1 MICMNKP
8 VNASKGARIA
18 LSLLLLAAPAPPAM
32 ALDTDLPDLGNSAGS
47 LMSPKRERDLGK
59 AFMRGVRRSEK
70 VMDDPLLADYIEHLG
85 QKLVAASDVK
95 GTPFHF
101 FLIDDPTINA
111 FAGPGGHI
119 GVFSGLVMTTDT
131 ESELA
136 AVLAHEIAHVTQQ
149 HLMRAW
155 ESTSQL
161 SIPSAAVL
169 LAAIV
174 LGATVGGDAAAA
186 AAVGGQAALIQ
197 QQINFTRANEQ
208 EADRVGID
216 ILAHSGFEPRAMPS
230 FFDRMGKAN
239 RIYASKLPEF
249 LMTHPV
255 TTSRTADALGRAEQF
270 AYRQAPEDLRY
281 QLARINLV
289 QRQMDRPEEAVR
301 ELGLMLEDG
310 RFRNEAALRYGIA
323 LAQIR
328 AGQFDD
334 AAKTLDR
341 LLEQHPEVVE
351 FVVSRAQIDAQQGA
365 TERALK
371 RLERSLTADPGS
383 LALNTGNNALA
394 VDHIMSPLTS
404 DQRGA
409 PFHRI
414 FGSAVDI
421 GAFEDQALLITGNNA
436 FLTGTVNPD
445 SIVYRVAQKQANVN
459 GVNYVLPSN
468 ITLVQIDGLG
478 DKDTLNLIGTPNA
491 ESAVTGSGMLQFEH
505 DATHTGFDITGM
517 NLEVIILD
525 GQ

>member
-1 MICMNKP
+1 M
-8 VNASKGARIA
+8 
-18 LSLLLLAAPAPPAM
+18 
-32 ALDTDLPDLGNSAGS
+32 
-47 LMSPKRERDLGK
+47 
-59 AFMRGVRRSEK
+59 
-70 VMDDPLLADYIEHLG
+70 
-85 QKLVAASDVK
+85 
-95 GTPFHF
+95 
-101 FLIDDPTINA
+101 
-111 FAGPGGHI
+111 GGI
-119 GVFSGLVMTTDT
+119 G
-131 ESELA
+131 
-136 AVLAHEIAHVTQQ
+136 
-149 HLMRAW
+149 
-155 ESTSQL
+155 
-161 SIPSAAVL
+161 
-169 LAAIV
+169 
-174 LGATVGGDAAAA
+174 GGDAAAA

-383 LALNTGNNALA
+383 LALNLTYAETALA
-394 VDHIMSPLTS
+394 AGKPADAETRLQRFLDFRGEEPRIYQLLSRAAG
-404 DQRGA
+404 DQDKR
-409 PFHRI
+409 
-414 FGSAVDI
+414 
-421 GAFEDQALLITGNNA
+421 ALGHEYLA
-436 FLTGTVNPD
+436 EYYYLTGDVKAAILQLEIALKVPGLNFYD
-445 SIVYRVAQKQANVN
+445 ASR
-459 GVNYVLPSN
+459 LESR
-468 ITLVQIDGLG
+468 LVDLRAEDEEKD
-478 DKDTLNLIGTPNA
+478 DKGRPKP
-491 ESAVTGSGMLQFEH
+491 
-505 DATHTGFDITGM
+505 
-517 NLEVIILD
+517 
-525 GQ
+525 

>member
-1 MICMNKP
+1 MNKP

-341 LLEQHPEVVE
+341 LLEQYPEVVE

-383 LALNTGNNALA
+383 LALNLTYAETALA
-394 VDHIMSPLTS
+394 AGKPADAETRLQRFLDFRGEEPRIYQLLSRAAG
-404 DQRGA
+404 DQDKR
-409 PFHRI
+409 
-414 FGSAVDI
+414 
-421 GAFEDQALLITGNNA
+421 ALGHEYLA
-436 FLTGTVNPD
+436 EYYYLTGDVKAAILQLEIALKVPGLNFYD
-445 SIVYRVAQKQANVN
+445 ASR
-459 GVNYVLPSN
+459 LESR
-468 ITLVQIDGLG
+468 LVDLRAEDEEKD
-478 DKDTLNLIGTPNA
+478 DKGRPKP
-491 ESAVTGSGMLQFEH
+491 
-505 DATHTGFDITGM
+505 
-517 NLEVIILD
+517 
-525 GQ
+525 

>member
-1 MICMNKP
+1 MNKP

-383 LALNTGNNALA
+383 LALNLTYAETALA
-394 VDHIMSPLTS
+394 AGKPADAETRLQRFLDFRGEEPRIYQLLSRAAG
-404 DQRGA
+404 DQDKR
-409 PFHRI
+409 
-414 FGSAVDI
+414 
-421 GAFEDQALLITGNNA
+421 ALGHEYLA
-436 FLTGTVNPD
+436 EYYYLTGDVKAAILQLEIALKVPGLNFYD
-445 SIVYRVAQKQANVN
+445 ASR
-459 GVNYVLPSN
+459 LESR
-468 ITLVQIDGLG
+468 LVDLRAEDEEKD
-478 DKDTLNLIGTPNA
+478 DKGRPKP
-491 ESAVTGSGMLQFEH
+491 
-505 DATHTGFDITGM
+505 
-517 NLEVIILD
+517 
-525 GQ
+525 

>member
-149 HLMRAW
+149 HLLRAW

-383 LALNTGNNALA
+383 LALNLTYAETALA
-394 VDHIMSPLTS
+394 AGKPADAETRLQRFLDFRGEEPRIYQLLSRAAG
-404 DQRGA
+404 DQDKR
-409 PFHRI
+409 
-414 FGSAVDI
+414 
-421 GAFEDQALLITGNNA
+421 ALGHEYLA
-436 FLTGTVNPD
+436 EYYYLTGDVKAAILQLEIALKVPGLNFYD
-445 SIVYRVAQKQANVN
+445 ASR
-459 GVNYVLPSN
+459 LESR
-468 ITLVQIDGLG
+468 LVDLRAEDEEKD
-478 DKDTLNLIGTPNA
+478 DKGRPKP
-491 ESAVTGSGMLQFEH
+491 
-505 DATHTGFDITGM
+505 
-517 NLEVIILD
+517 
-525 GQ
+525 